1 MARLCPLFSG
11 SSGNSFYIGS
21 REEGILI
28 DAGRS
33 AKQITEMLDAC
44 GIPIKAIRAVF
55 VTHEHVDHVQ
65 GLRVFT
71 AKNHLKVF
79 SSRGTIEAL
88 RQNGC
93 LTSQHE
99 AFVIESGGVECAGM
113 HIKPFHTSHDCAE
126 GLGYRVVTS
135 DGRVVTFSTD
145 LGYIS
150 ETVQNELSGS
160 DLVVLESNHDVR
172 MLQNGRYPYYLK
184 RRILSDIGHLS
195 NAVCANQLPGLAAK
209 GTTRFM
215 LAHLSRENNTP
226 ELAFQTAACALE
238 MAGLKQGLDF
248 ELTVAPRENL
258 ERKTLLF

>member
-44 GIPIKAIRAVF
+44 GIPVKAVRAVF

-71 AKNHLKVF
+71 TKNHLKVF

-88 RQNGC
+88 QQGGY
-93 LTSQHE
+93 LTPKQE

-113 HIKPFHTSHDCAE
+113 YIKPFHTSHDCAE
-126 GLGYRVVTS
+126 GVGYRVTTS
-135 DGRVVTFSTD
+135 DGRTVTFSTD

-150 ETVQNELSGS
+150 ETVQNELCGS

-184 RRILSDIGHLS
+184 RRILSDTGHLS
-195 NAVCANQLPGLAAK
+195 NAVCANQLPELAAK

-226 ELAFQTAACALE
+226 DLAYQTAVCALE

-248 ELTVAPRENL
+248 ELAVAPRENL